1 MIQAILFDMDGVLI
15 DTEKY
20 LTKFWRQAAAEYGIV
35 ITEEES
41 YQYRS
46 FASKFAAPFFAE
58 KHGSQEDYR
67 KIRARRKEIMK
78 GHLEKNGLEKKDGVD
93 EVLPK
98 LKKMGYEIAVVT
110 ATDEERAKDYLTK
123 IGIYDFF
130 DDVICATMVE
140 RGKPYPDVY
149 LYACE
154 RIGKKTSECIAVEDS
169 PNGIRAA
176 YTAGCHVVMIPDLT
190 QPDEETKKMLDYKA
204 DSIRDIPKIVK
215 DWEKTSWED

>member
-1 MIQAILFDMDGVLI
+1 M
-15 DTEKY
+15 
-20 LTKFWRQAAAEYGIV
+20 
-35 ITEEES
+35 
-41 YQYRS
+41 
-46 FASKFAAPFFAE
+46 
-58 KHGSQEDYR
+58 
-67 KIRARRKEIMK
+67 
-78 GHLEKNGLEKKDGVD
+78 
-93 EVLPK
+93 LPK